1 MLSSLY
7 RPLLQGL
14 LGDLVKPTYTI
25 DNVLVLSQHIN
36 ISLSN
41 IEVSSRGCEYLNSFT
56 SPLRVR
62 NVLIQHLVITCESV
76 YFIPYK
82 LRIQISGAVIELA
95 HEEHPSPS
103 SSWRS
108 SQETYDSS
116 SASGVILTWIN
127 DCFHSLS
134 LEIRDVSVH
143 LSSWNITFNRLT
155 ILPRSHAV
163 STIHKEIHF
172 TGLRIKLEQ
181 EDVISIESEMAIYI
195 DVLSSSDGYHLHHL
209 SILCPEVMR
218 CHCSLVSLNQVM
230 TLMQSLQHSPH
241 STSPLTRMMDQE
253 TLALFEAFI
262 QDTDIKNQQTVH
274 SIFTEQT
281 FTERVSLHF
290 YWK

>member
-82 LRIQISGAVIELA
+82 LRIQISGAVIELTY
-95 HEEHPSPS
+95 EDHPSPS

-134 LEIRDVSVH
+134 LEMRDVSVH
-143 LSSWNITFNRLT
+143 LSSWNIKFTRLT

-172 TGLRIKLEQ
+172 TGLRIQLEQ
-181 EDVISIESEMAIYI
+181 EDVISIKSEMAIFI
-195 DVLSSSDGYHLHHL
+195 DVLSSLEGYHLHHL

-218 CHCSLVSLNQVM
+218 CHCSLVSLDQVM
-230 TLMQSLQHSPH
+230 TLIQSLQHSPH
-241 STSPLTRMMDQE
+241 STSPLTSTMDQE

-274 SIFTEQT
+274 SIFTQQT

-290 YWK
+290 